1 MPATGS
7 STTVGDVSERALVDD
22 LRRVAREDFGWD
34 RLKPGQLEAMTA
46 ILDGRDVVAA
56 MPTGY
61 GKSAIYQV
69 TAALREG
76 MTLVI
81 SPLIAL
87 EHDQVAA
94 IEAADDAP
102 AALAVDSTLSARRT
116 EEAWQTVEAAGVEYL
131 FLSPEQLAN
140 EATLERLAD
149 ADADVSLVVVD
160 EAHCISAWGHDFRPD
175 YLRLGAAIERLGHPP
190 VLALTATASPP
201 VREEIVTQLHM
212 RDPRLVVG
220 GFDRPNIRLD
230 VRRATTADDKKQAL
244 LDVLPQ
250 LSGIGLVYVST
261 RAATHDYAE
270 LIGETGLRTAA
281 YHGGMRA
288 KERARVHEGF
298 LDDCFDVV
306 VATSAFGLG
315 IDKPDVRFVLHESV
329 PDSLDDYYQQI
340 GRAGRDGDDAH
351 AVLFYRPEDLALR
364 TFFAAS
370 APPEDTLRTV
380 FGAVPKEP
388 ISLRELRTRTGL
400 KPRTVTNAVNLLARA
415 DAIHDGSAGIVTTGV
430 GIEAAVTAALHVA
443 TVDQRMD
450 ESRVEMMRGYAETR
464 DCRRRFLLE
473 YFGEHPDGPCGNCDR
488 CDDNREDE
496 SSCAAKPSE
505 PNPFPVDTRVEHRSW
520 GRGVVIRAE
529 ADRITVLFDEHGY
542 RTLSLDAIE
551 EAGLVEPME

>member
-1 MPATGS
+1 M
-7 STTVGDVSERALVDD
+7 SERAVVDD
-22 LRRVAREDFGWD
+22 LRRVARENFGWEQ
-34 RLKPGQLEAMTA
+34 LKPGQLEAMTA
-46 ILDGRDVVAA
+46 VLDGRDVMAA

-69 TAALREG
+69 TGVLRDG

-116 EEAWQTVEAAGVEYL
+116 EEAWQTVEEDGVEYL

-140 EATLERLAD
+140 EKTMKRL

-175 YLRLGAAIERLGHPP
+175 YLRLGAAIEHLGHPP

-201 VREEIVTQLHM
+201 VREEIVTQLRM
-212 RDPRLVVG
+212 RDPHMVVG
-220 GFDRPNIRLD
+220 GFDRPNIRLE
-230 VRRATTADDKKQAL
+230 VRRATTANDKKRAL
-244 LDVLPQ
+244 LDTVQ
-250 LSGIGLVYVST
+250 EMSGLGLVYVAT
-261 RAATHDYAE
+261 RAATQEYAE
-270 LIGETGLRTAA
+270 WIGETGLRTAA

-298 LDDCFDVV
+298 LEDRFDVV

-340 GRAGRDGDDAH
+340 GRAGRDGADAR

-364 TFFAAS
+364 TFFAS
-370 APPEDTLRTV
+370 GAPSEDTLRRV
-380 FGAVPKEP
+380 YGALSEDP
-388 ISLRELRTRTGL
+388 ISLRELRSRTDL
-400 KPRTVTNAVNLLARA
+400 AARTVTNAVNLLARA
-415 DAIHDGSAGIVTTGV
+415 DAIHDSTAGIATTGIGV
-430 GIEAAVTAALHVA
+430 DAAVTAAQHVA
-443 TVDQRMD
+443 DVDGRMD

-473 YFGEHPDGPCGNCDR
+473 YFGEHPDEPCGNCDC
-488 CDDNREDE
+488 CDENLRSENRGDSG
-496 SSCAAKPSE
+496 SSADKPGAATNSE
-505 PNPFPVDTRVEHRSW
+505 PDPFPVDTHVEHRSW
-520 GRGVVIRAE
+520 GPGVVMRTE
-529 ADRITVLFDEHGY
+529 PDRITVLFDEHGY

-551 EAGLVEPME
+551 DADLVEPIE